1 MGNALR
7 QLCNSIRIRSTCVSN
22 CCSDGSSI
30 DAIKKE
36 NEAPTHSHH
45 HEIIITDKM
54 VKIVCDDN
62 QSEDPVDISS
72 IGSTL
77 SSEVSSS
84 KNIS

>member
-30 DAIKKE
+30 NKQD
-36 NEAPTHSHH
+36 EAPKHNHH
-45 HEIIITDKM
+45 HCEIVISDKM

-62 QSEDPVDISS
+62 QSDEVVDISS

-77 SSEVSSS
+77 SSDVKSS

>member
-7 QLCNSIRIRSTCVSN
+7 KLCNSIRIKSTCVSN

-30 DAIKKE
+30 NKQD
-36 NEAPTHSHH
+36 EAHTHHH

-62 QSEDPVDISS
+62 QSDEVVDILS
-72 IGSTL
+72 IGSAL
-77 SSEVSSS
+77 SSDVSSS